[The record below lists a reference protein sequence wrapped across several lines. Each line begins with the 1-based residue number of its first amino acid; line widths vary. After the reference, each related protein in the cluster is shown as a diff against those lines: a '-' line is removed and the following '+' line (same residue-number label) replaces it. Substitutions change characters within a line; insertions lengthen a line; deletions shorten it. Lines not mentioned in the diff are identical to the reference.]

1 MKHLPILLLALAACS
16 ACNTQE
22 SGKCIIK
29 GVINAEDKRDS
40 CYVFLVPQGPHEASE
55 VDSTLILN
63 GSFEFTVEEEKMAIV
78 RVTKYRRLGL
88 QDLLVVTE
96 PGTVRVELSGSS
108 NGSGTE
114 QNDSLQVWKALTEQ
128 YNLANRSAASEAERT
143 ALREV
148 YKTRTHEIAHGC
160 GDDSTLGK
168 FLLGLYP
175 EKK

>member
-1 MKHLPILLLALAACS
+1 MKHLPIILLTLAAFS

-22 SGKCIIK
+22 SGKCTIK
-29 GVINAEDKRDS
+29 GTINADDKRDS

-63 GSFEFTVEEEKMAIV
+63 GAFEFTVEKEKMAIV

-96 PGTVRVELSGSS
+96 PGTVKVELGESS
-108 NGSGTE
+108 KGGGTR
-114 QNDSLQVWKALTEQ
+114 QNDSLQVWKNLTEQ
-128 YNLANRSAASEAERT
+128 YNLDNRAITSEEERT

-148 YKTRTHEIAHGC
+148 YKTRTREIAHEC
-160 GDDSTLGK
+160 GDDSVLGK

-175 EKK
+175 EK

>member
-1 MKHLPILLLALAACS
+1 MKHLPILLLALAACL

-22 SGKCIIK
+22 SGKCTIK

-128 YNLANRSAASEAERT
+128 YNLANKSAASEAERT

>member
-1 MKHLPILLLALAACS
+1 MKHLPILLLALAAFS

-63 GSFEFTVEEEKMAIV
+63 GSFEFTVEEERMAIV

-108 NGSGTE
+108 NGGGTE
-114 QNDSLQVWKALTEQ
+114 QNDSLQVWKTLTEQ
-128 YNLANRSAASEAERT
+128 YNLDSKSILSEEGRKV
-143 ALREV
+143 LREE
-148 YKTRTHEIAHGC
+148 YKKRTHEIAHGC
-160 GDDSTLGK
+160 GDGSTLGK

-175 EKK
+175 EKN